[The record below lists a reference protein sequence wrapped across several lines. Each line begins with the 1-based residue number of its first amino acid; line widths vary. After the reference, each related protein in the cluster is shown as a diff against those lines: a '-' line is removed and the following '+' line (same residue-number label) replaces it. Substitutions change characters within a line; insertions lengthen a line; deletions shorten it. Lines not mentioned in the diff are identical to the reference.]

1 MKQKLI
7 FTFRTELVLSQ
18 RANIMSI
25 LLSIFFILSSA
36 FSANPQLQ
44 KEMTIRPG
52 EVRWVE
58 LELEGKEIKL
68 FCRDEQIKMQREG
81 KKVLAIIR
89 ESYFSELNPF
99 TCQFK
104 EKDQVLGEIF
114 FKVLKREYKAEKLKV
129 NPKTIK
135 LAPEDQKRADDEQLI
150 LNRIWASSLNHIQFK
165 IPFQEPMAS
174 QITSLYGTKRVYN
187 KEKKGQH
194 LGIDYRAAIGD
205 KVPCSNGGKVVFA
218 GDLFYT
224 GLTIIID
231 HGMDIFSVYGH
242 LSKILVEA
250 GQFVQRAQV
259 IGLSGNTGRTSG
271 PHLHW
276 GIKVQ
281 NQYIDGMTIIEET
294 QKFFKE

>member
-1 MKQKLI
+1 MSKIIL
-7 FTFRTELVLSQ
+7 FVFSLTSSVL
-18 RANIMSI
+18 AV
-25 LLSIFFILSSA
+25 
-36 FSANPQLQ
+36 NPQVQ

-52 EVRWVE
+52 EVRWLE
-58 LELEGKEIKL
+58 LELAGKEIKL
-68 FCRDEQIKMQREG
+68 FCRDEQIKIQRDG
-81 KKVLAIIR
+81 KKVFAVIR

-99 TCQFK
+99 TCHFK
-104 EKDQVLGEIF
+104 EKDQVIGEIF

-135 LAPEDQKRADDEQLI
+135 LAPEDQKRVDDEQLV
-150 LNRIWASSLNHIQFK
+150 LNRIWASSLNRIQFK
-165 IPFQEPMAS
+165 QPFLEPMSS
-174 QITSLYGTKRVYN
+174 QVTSVYGTKRVYN

-205 KVPCSNGGKVVFA
+205 KVPCTNGGKVVFA

-224 GLTIIID
+224 GFTVIID
-231 HGMDIFSVYGH
+231 HGLDIFSVYGH
-242 LSKILVEA
+242 LSKTLVEA
-250 GQFVQRAQV
+250 GQFVERGHV

-276 GIKVQ
+276 GVKVQ

-294 QKFFKE
+294 QKILKD